1 VDKVSQEL
9 ISGLPWVAMR
19 YRARKGASFRYG
31 GSPSIISMAMMPSDQ
46 MSTFLSE
53 KIGLSDDLDQC
64 YDFGNIFAAK

>member
-1 VDKVSQEL
+1 
-9 ISGLPWVAMR
+9 
-19 YRARKGASFRYG
+19 
-31 GSPSIISMAMMPSDQ
+31 MAMMPSDQ